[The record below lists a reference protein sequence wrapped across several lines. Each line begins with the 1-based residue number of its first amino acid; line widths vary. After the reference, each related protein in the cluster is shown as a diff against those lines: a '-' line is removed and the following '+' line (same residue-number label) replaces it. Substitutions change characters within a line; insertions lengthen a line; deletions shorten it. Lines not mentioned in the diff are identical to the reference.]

1 MNELEGVDKTYV
13 EVLKIRENIN
23 LVDKDLAY

>member
-13 EVLKIRENIN
+13 EVLQIRENIN
-23 LVDKDLAY
+23 LVDKDLLY